1 MKRVLALSLS
11 ASVAQVT
18 FAQAPAATPAPAA
31 VPAAA
36 VPATP
41 ATPAAAAPAVPAALT
56 AAAPA
61 TGPAP
66 ASIPATPAAPVTVAQ
81 VTPPAADRAAVPA
94 ATPALP
100 GAPELAVQP
109 SAAPAAPALPQA
121 VLAAVNRPLPTLV
134 PFTAPVKASAQAQA
148 KAKAK
153 RARLAKRASK
163 KRRGPASISADEDSL
178 QIYDEKTSFES
189 LVLNRQATARNPAA
203 FQPQARIIAVRRE
216 LALNAADAAAAPQ
229 DIVLNAGTENGL
241 DEGMVLSVAR
251 SVPIL
256 DPYREN
262 QQKQLEIEFA
272 KVRVIHAQPN
282 LAIARLDKIDS
293 IRKGLAVGTRAVL
306 IGDYV
311 GKFTK

>member
-1 MKRVLALSLS
+1 MNKRVLALVSS
-11 ASVAQVT
+11 ISWTPAI
-18 FAQAPAATPAPAA
+18 FAQTPAATPAPAT
-31 VPAAA
+31 PAAVA
-36 VPATP
+36 A
-41 ATPAAAAPAVPAALT
+41 PAAAAPAVPVALT
-56 AAAPA
+56 A
-61 TGPAP
+61 P
-66 ASIPATPAAPVTVAQ
+66 ASMPSTPAAPVTVAQ
-81 VTPPAADRAAVPA
+81 VTPPAADAAAVPA

-109 SAAPAAPALPQA
+109 TAAPALPQA

-134 PFTAPVKASAQAQA
+134 PFTAPTKKASSQT
-148 KAKAK
+148 KARAK
-153 RARLAKRASK
+153 RARLAKRVK
-163 KRRGPASISADEDSL
+163 KKGRSLASIAPDEDSL
-178 QIYDEKTSFES
+178 QIFDEKTSFES

-216 LALNAADAAAAPQ
+216 LALTAADAAAAPQ
-229 DIVLNAGTENGL
+229 DVVLNAGTENGL